1 MVRARLV
8 VPVTVGALLLGFVP
22 SVTASAETDAPG
34 QGEGTSAFVAA
45 EPSSARAQMP
55 GVETVGPIA
64 VTPSSGLLVA
74 QGPPSLATVP
84 DGRVVNPVQP
94 YLRVDAVKA
103 LDSVAVR
110 LWDLTAGA
118 DISATSGYLWEGKL
132 ERGWGRVTETLRPGR
147 NYALT
152 GLDESIAPDESGR
165 KTWKLLGT
173 FTVSPAG
180 SRGGPVAQAAGISVS
195 LPTGEAQWQWQ
206 SASLPGPTVDVG
218 LGLAWNPSTTAR
230 AGLPQG
236 WRLDPVGASA
246 WATLSAYGTD
256 EGTTAGDSKA
266 QAEVCD
272 AVTGAK
278 APRLVVMRGW
288 NGASMSFMRNA
299 SGVYEQVAGGLRVPG
314 YGNLLTP
321 CEGQDKKGTPVINS
335 WRFIDPDGLTTIFRG
350 GLAVAVFARDVLRA
364 RLSWADGRLVSIESA
379 TGRSIT
385 AAYAGSASC
394 ASASWSGFDA
404 PAAGML
410 CGIAYPDG
418 TSTDIGY
425 QGSGSAARI
434 ALIKDPGN
442 QGTTL
447 GWDSV
452 GRLVALRSPLV
463 NLAATRDPAAARVV
477 TEVVYDSRTGRV
489 TRLVGAP
496 SEVGGPR
503 VTQALTMGETTAT
516 TLREGRTVEA
526 RNATTATGVSGSL
539 TYTLDPVTFE
549 VREMTDAT
557 GLKTKRL
564 FDSAGRPIGSIDSMG
579 RRTDMTTDPTGALK
593 RQAGPYDPGRDSRGV
608 VQKTEYDETYP
619 SRRDAGDKLEGFRA
633 DVFAEPGFRG
643 RMEEAAFWKRERT
656 RSGMEQRWTA
666 KAPFSVRLTG
676 LWTPDT
682 KDDRLATDEESPG
695 WTFTSET
702 ANATVSLI
710 IGSFECG
717 ADELQSAKGCSIV
730 GLPEGVKQVTIEVR
744 KSGGNGSFLIKAA
757 PTSTVTDK
765 VASNNTK
772 PVPGDQVV
780 PGFQRVTRM
789 SSNDSF
795 TGATGDK
802 ITELAYANPALDA
815 PTVITQ
821 PGGLESEIGYELV
834 DPKAEDYGRPVQ
846 YTTPGD
852 LVRRTTYWPT
862 SGSVEAPGVCAK
874 ASAVASGQP
883 RTRTLQDGTSV
894 TGYYDVMGR
903 LVAQVTT
910 GADGATETR
919 CVTYAP
925 GGALAT
931 TTTFDAKQRVIE
943 STASED
949 AVDGNPLVSR
959 VTISHG
965 PGAAVRPDTSVT
977 TKTTVNLRGMP
988 VEYID
993 EVGTVT
999 RTTYTPLDDVATVT
1013 LTPKGAD
1020 APALTTQMRYR
1031 DKDAA
1036 VDRITVNGKVAA
1048 QVTYA
1053 ASAGGRVSRI
1063 SYGDAATADLAYG
1076 PTGRPISLSVLAK
1089 DTRVT
1094 QDVTYTEFG
1103 RATRSATSVSIKGF
1117 NPVSDKRDYSYD
1129 DARRLTRAAIETG
1142 GVRQVVDYA
1151 FDDRQA
1157 SRCGTAYSK
1166 ASADALRT
1174 GGTRGGVGYTTC
1186 YDARGRLASTTDP
1199 QVTGDATGKEI
1210 AEFAYDDFGR
1220 VTAITGGSRPAV
1232 LTWAGDT
1239 TLAKLV
1245 DGLGPDAVTTTMS
1258 TYGGRIVGKQV
1269 TGPTGSQEVH
1279 YGYGSGVDG
1288 SPSVIYAAR
1297 DSVTGVPLSYNF
1309 NLPGAVNV
1317 VIPVD
1322 GVATM
1327 TFSGV
1332 DGSALGT
1339 IAAPFL
1345 SLAGSSGDQP
1355 GSPLGPSP
1363 RFGPY
1368 GEPLEA
1374 PRATTSP
1381 AMPDYAWQ
1389 AAGQLETLGGPSSIT
1404 LAGARPYLPGTG
1416 TFLAPDPRLDVADNL
1431 YSFTPGD
1438 PVNGS
1443 DGTGEANGWSWFFEI
1458 VGAALVVASFVVGAV
1473 SGGFLIPM
1481 ALGMASAGLSMV
1493 AMKMQTEPSPG
1504 LDTFRT
1510 VMFWGQI
1517 AATVVTIGASLAM
1530 LSKWGA
1536 NNGVV
1541 KLLAGAGRSLAS
1553 KSTDTAARASARAS
1567 IASVSSSLAES
1578 AAGQAVQPGKWA
1590 RFVGWVSRANP
1601 SHPVWAEI
1609 GGTRAYLKS
1618 LGKLSGKW
1626 GSVVGAYKFQSWA
1639 TEWVPESW
1647 KQAMQAQAAPA
1658 AG

>member
-8 VPVTVGALLLGFVP
+8 VPVTVGALVLGFVP
-22 SVTASAETDAPG
+22 TSAASAQTGAPEAR
-34 QGEGTSAFVAA
+34 EGTSAFA
-45 EPSSARAQMP
+45 SASTSASQPRAQVP
-55 GVETVGPIA
+55 GVESVGPIA
-64 VTPSSGLLVA
+64 VASGSGPLVA
-74 QGPPSLATVP
+74 LGPPSLAVVP

-94 YLRVDAVKA
+94 YLRVDAAKDV
-103 LDSVAVR
+103 DSVAVR

-118 DISATSGYLWEGKL
+118 DISASSGYLWEGRL
-132 ERGWGRVTETLRPGR
+132 DRGWGRITETLRAGR

-152 GLDESIAPDESGR
+152 GRDGTE
-165 KTWKLLGT
+165 WKMLGS
-173 FTVSPAG
+173 FSVSPAG
-180 SRGGPVAQAAGISVS
+180 SRSGPVAQAGGVSVS

-206 SASLPGPTVDVG
+206 SAALPGPSVDVG

-230 AGLPQG
+230 PGLPQG

-246 WATLSAYGTD
+246 WATLSAYGVDNATPT
-256 EGTTAGDSKA
+256 GGAKS
-266 QAEVCD
+266 QPEVCD
-272 AVTGAK
+272 ADTRAS
-278 APRLVVMRGW
+278 APRLVVLRGW
-288 NGASMSFMRNA
+288 NGASMSFQRNS
-299 SGVYEQVAGGLRVPG
+299 SGAYEQVAGGLRVPG

-321 CEGQDKKGTPVINS
+321 CEGRDDKDRPVINS
-335 WRFIDPDGLTTIFRG
+335 WRFIDPDGLTTVFRDG
-350 GLAVAVFARDVLRA
+350 RAVAVFARDVLRA
-364 RLSWADGRLVSIESA
+364 RLNWADGRLVGIESA

-394 ASASWSGFDA
+394 ASASWDGFDT

-410 CGIAYPDG
+410 CGISYPDG

-489 TRLVGAP
+489 TRLLGAP

-503 VTQALTMGETTAT
+503 VTQALTMGDITAA

-526 RNATTATGVSGSL
+526 RNATSTAGVAGSV
-539 TYTLDPVTFE
+539 TYTLDSVTLD
-549 VREMTDAT
+549 VRETTDAT
-557 GLKTKRL
+557 KLTTKRL
-564 FDSAGRPIGSIDSMG
+564 FDSAGRPIGTIDSLG
-579 RRTDMTTDPTGALK
+579 RRTDMTSDATGALK
-593 RQAGPYDPGRDSRGV
+593 RQAGPYEPGRGSRGV
-608 VQKTEYDETYP
+608 EQKTEYDETYSP
-619 SRRDAGDKLEGFRA
+619 RRDAGDKLEGFRA
-633 DVFAEPGFRG
+633 DIFAEPGFRG
-643 RMEEAAFWKRERT
+643 RMEEAAFWKREAT

-676 LWTPDT
+676 LWTPDA

-695 WTFTSET
+695 WTFTAESV
-702 ANATVSLI
+702 NATVALI
-710 IGSFECG
+710 VGPFACAPEQL
-717 ADELQSAKGCSIV
+717 ESAKGCVIT

-744 KSGGNGSFLIKAA
+744 KTGGNGSFVIKTA

-765 VASNNTK
+765 DASKDTK

-789 SSNDSF
+789 TTNDSYA
-795 TGATGDK
+795 GAPGDK
-802 ITELAYANPALDA
+802 ITELTYANPAMDA
-815 PTVITQ
+815 PTKVTQ
-821 PGGLESEIGYELV
+821 PGGLESEVAYERV
-834 DPKAEDYGRPVQ
+834 DPASDDYGRPVS

-862 SGSVEAPGVCAK
+862 SGAVDAPGLCAG
-874 ASAVASGQP
+874 ARAVASGQP
-883 RTRTLQDGTSV
+883 RTRTLQDGSSV

-910 GADGATETR
+910 GAGGATETR

-925 GGALAT
+925 GGSLAT
-931 TTTFDAKQRVIE
+931 TTTYDAQRRIIE
-943 STASED
+943 SSSTED

-965 PGAAVRPDTSVT
+965 PAAPVRPNTVVT
-977 TKTTVNLRGMP
+977 TQTTINLHGMP
-988 VEYID
+988 VEYVD

-999 RTTYTPLDDVATVT
+999 RTTYTPLDDVASVT
-1013 LTPKGAD
+1013 LTPKGAEV
-1020 APALTTQMRYR
+1020 PALTTQMRYR
-1031 DKDAA
+1031 PDDAA
-1036 VDRITVNGKVAA
+1036 LEQITVNGKTAA
-1048 QVTYA
+1048 RVTYA
-1053 ASAGGRVSRI
+1053 ASKGGRVSSM
-1063 SYGDAATADLAYG
+1063 SYGTGITADLEYG
-1076 PTGRPISLSVLAK
+1076 PTGRPTKMSVLAP

-1094 QDVTYTEFG
+1094 QEVVYTEFG
-1103 RATRSATSVSIKGF
+1103 RATRSATTVSMKGF
-1117 NPVSDKRDYSYD
+1117 DAVSDKRDYSYD
-1129 DARRLTRAAIETG
+1129 DARRLTRAAIEIG
-1142 GVRQVVDYA
+1142 GGRQVIDYA

-1157 SRCGTAYSK
+1157 ARCGSAYPK

-1174 GGTRGGVGYTTC
+1174 GGAREGVAFTTC
-1186 YDARGRLASTTDP
+1186 YDARGRLTSTTDP
-1199 QVTGDATGKEI
+1199 QVTGDTTGQET
-1210 AEFAYDDFGR
+1210 AEFTYDEFGR

-1288 SPSVIYAAR
+1288 SPAVIYAAR
-1297 DSVTGVPLSYNF
+1297 DSVTGAPLSYHF
-1309 NLPGAVNV
+1309 SLPGAVNV

-1322 GVATM
+1322 GVPTM
-1327 TFSGV
+1327 TFSGI
-1332 DGSALGT
+1332 DGSALAT
-1339 IAAPFL
+1339 IAAPDL
-1345 SLAGSSGDQP
+1345 RIDGASGGQP

-1363 RFGPY
+1363 RFGPF
-1368 GEPLEA
+1368 GEPLEENA
-1374 PRATTSP
+1374 AADAP

-1416 TFLAPDPRLDVADNL
+1416 TFLAPDPRLDAADNL
-1431 YSFTPGD
+1431 YSYTPGD

-1481 ALGMASAGLSMV
+1481 ALGMAAAGLSMV

-1536 NNGVV
+1536 NNSVV

-1553 KSTDTAARASARAS
+1553 KSTDATARASARAS
-1567 IASVSSSLAES
+1567 IASVSSSLSES
-1578 AAGQAVQPGKWA
+1578 AVSQAVQAGKWT
-1590 RFVGWVSRANP
+1590 RFANWVKRASP
-1601 SHPVWAEI
+1601 FDPAWA
-1609 GGTRAYLKS
+1609 GKTGRRAYLVS
-1618 LGKLSGKW
+1618 LGKLTGKW
-1626 GSVVGAYKFQSWA
+1626 GSVVGAYKFQTWA
-1639 TEWVPESW
+1639 TEWVPDSW
-1647 KQAMQAQAAPA
+1647 KDAMQAQAAPA